1 MANLSAGDPPGERND
16 VELVMRALLL
26 ILMLLAMPAVAQ
38 ETQPMRPATVEE
50 QRARAAVV
58 VADYRYDDL
67 LWENDRIAWRIYGR
81 ALEKAEPPSSSGIDA
96 WGKRVRWPYMDRQLR
111 TGDQHSDHGEGLDFY
126 NVGTGRGVGGLGI
139 WYDNKL
145 WTSRNYVR
153 ARILSAGPTVADF
166 SVDYDP
172 WPVDIDR
179 TVRETRR
186 FTLPSGT
193 NFTRM
198 TSTISASSGG
208 ELIVAIGISK
218 RPISSGK
225 PGEIKRD
232 SAAARMSWWGPADG
246 GEDGDKGRM
255 AAAVIVD
262 PRAFAGF
269 AEDADNYLILVR
281 VVPGRPFV
289 YYSGAAWDRGG
300 DFATREAWDSY
311 VDAQRPDFRP

>member
-1 MANLSAGDPPGERND
+1 MG
-16 VELVMRALLL
+16 LVMRAFLFAAV
-26 ILMLLAMPAVAQ
+26 LLAAGAAAK
-38 ETQPMRPATVEE
+38 EHRPMRPATAEEQE
-50 QRARAAVV
+50 QRAAAL

-67 LWENDRIAWRIYGR
+67 LWENDRIAYRIYGR

-153 ARILSAGPTVADF
+153 PHILSSGPDVADF
-166 SVDYDP
+166 TVDYDP
-172 WPVDIDR
+172 WPVDTLR

-186 FTLPSGT
+186 FTLPAGS
-193 NFTRM
+193 NFTRL
-198 TSTISASSGG
+198 TSTLQANGDG
-208 ELIVAIGISK
+208 ELIVGIGISK
-218 RPISSGK
+218 RPVGGGAL
-225 PGEIKRD
+225 GEIRKD
-232 SAAARMSWWGPADG
+232 AKAARMSWWGPA
-246 GEDGDKGRM
+246 DGDKGRM

-281 VVPGRPFV
+281 ATPGRPFT
-289 YYSGAAWDRGG
+289 YYSGAAWDKGG
-300 DFATREAWDSY
+300 DFATQQAWNGY
-311 VDAQRPDFRP
+311 VDAQQPNFDPKPPPP